1 VGHVELPKPG
11 PLTALTFVL
20 ELDGDPNWLRSS
32 RSAGALVG
40 LRPKRRDS
48 GEKAPELSITK
59 KGNRMLRRLLVQC
72 SHRILGPFGPDST
85 LRRWGLSLVARSGT
99 KRGKRKAIVAVA
111 RKLAVI
117 LHTLWRRDEDYD
129 PLYGLPQ
136 TS

>member
-1 VGHVELPKPG
+1 
-11 PLTALTFVL
+11 LTALTFTL
-20 ELDGDPNWLRSS
+20 ELNGDPNWLRSS

-48 GEKAPELSITK
+48 GEVSPELSITK

-72 SHRILGPFGPDST
+72 AHRILGPFGPDST
-85 LRRWGLSLVARSGT
+85 LRRWGLGLADRSGT

-117 LHTLWRRDEDYD
+117 LHTLWRRDQDYD

-136 TS
+136 TT